1 VIDALI
7 PISRLL
13 ATGRPPD
20 VVVSV
25 DDGRTIGWRTF
36 TNHVGGL
43 STVLASHGP
52 GRWVIFTE
60 NTYAFAVALMATWQA
75 EAIAVLAPNG
85 QPGTL
90 SGLAQGAHGVI
101 GDRSAPGVLHVE
113 PIGIRGANPPS
124 PRCLDRSAPHLE
136 LRTSGSTGAAKAV
149 SKTVAN
155 LEDEVIELER
165 RWGGMVRGHEI
176 FGTVSHQ
183 HIYGLLFRVL
193 WPLSAG
199 RRFRAQT
206 YLQADEIVGRMVDAG
221 PCALVSSPVHL
232 SRIKGSPRLATL
244 AKHCRTI
251 FSSGGALDRATAS
264 GLREAFGSAPLE
276 IFGSTETG
284 GVAWRRQ
291 DGTDD
296 SLAWTLFGSV
306 TSEPGV
312 AAGGL
317 RIRSPF
323 VSGPTDQFTMA
334 DRAEFLPDGRFL
346 LGVRDDRTV
355 KVGDKRLSLPDM
367 EAVLREHAYVADAAL
382 VVLDGER
389 RDRLG
394 AAIVPTPTGR
404 TALVR
409 QGRRGTSQALL
420 QVLEPYWDRVLL
432 PRVWRYVN
440 RLPEDAQG
448 KRTISDLRALFSSPF
463 DPAVTAPELLA
474 ESIGERTRQQTL
486 RVPETLGC
494 LDGHFGEFAVVPGVA
509 QLQWVVDVGRA
520 MTGHEIAIERI
531 EALKFKDVLRPG
543 DVFHLSAE
551 MSNRHD
557 RLTFRLWNERRLFS
571 SGRYILAPIRP
582 IAS

>member
-1 VIDALI
+1 MSDTLI

-13 ATGRPPD
+13 AAGRAPHRP
-20 VVVSV
+20 VSV
-25 DDGRTIGWRTF
+25 DEGRVVDWSTF
-36 TNHVGGL
+36 TTHVASLRG
-43 STVLASHGP
+43 VLAAHGP

-60 NTYAFAVALMATWQA
+60 NTYALSVSLMAAWQA
-75 EAIAVLAPNG
+75 ESVAVLAPNG
-85 QPGTL
+85 QAGTL
-90 SGLAQGAHGVI
+90 AGLSQGARGVI
-101 GDRSAPGVLHVE
+101 SDRSIPGVPHVD
-113 PIGIRGANPPS
+113 PIVAPDTSTPGWNE
-124 PRCLDRSAPHLE
+124 LDRTVSRLE
-136 LRTSGSTGAAKAV
+136 LLTSGSTGAAKSV
-149 SKTVAN
+149 SKTLAN
-155 LEDEVIELER
+155 LEDEVAELER

-206 YLQADEIVGRMVDAG
+206 YLQTDEMAGRMADAG

-232 SRIKGSPRLATL
+232 RRVKGSPRLAAL
-244 AKHCRTI
+244 AACCRTI

-264 GLREAFGSAPLE
+264 GLRDAFGRAPVE
-276 IFGSTETG
+276 VFGSTETG

-296 SLAWTLFGSV
+296 SLAWTLFESV
-306 TSEPGV
+306 TSEPG
-312 AAGGL
+312 AAARGL

-367 EAVLREHAYVADAAL
+367 EAVLREHVYVADTVL

-389 RDRLG
+389 RERLG
-394 AAIVPTPTGR
+394 AAIVPTAAGR

-420 QVLEPYWDRVLL
+420 QSLEPYWDRVLL
-432 PRVWRYVN
+432 PRAWRYVN

-448 KRTISDLRALFSSPF
+448 KRTVSGVRALFASPF

-486 RVPETLGC
+486 RIPATLGC

-509 QLQWVVDVGRA
+509 QLQWIMDVGRA

-543 DVFHLSAE
+543 DVFQLSAE
-551 MSNRHD
+551 LSDRHD
-557 RLTFRLWNERRLFS
+557 RLTFRLWNERSLFS
-571 SGRYILAPIRP
+571 SGRYVLAPARP
-582 IAS
+582 IPP